1 MASANPTRFTLSPD
15 QVRAYLI
22 RIGHSKPNPEDVSSA
37 NNYGLGLLA
46 SLQRQHLASVP
57 FENLSVHYSAN
68 DHIVSLDPEEVYA
81 KIVTRRRGGYCM
93 ENNLL
98 FGILLRSFGFTV
110 YSTGGRVSNDV
121 MHLPGGGYSG
131 WYVATPPP
139 PPPHPNPLLVLLL
152 QGAETPYQ
160 KPAGVAYID
169 FYSPIWEH
177 SLYLGYIW
185 SIS

>member
-1 MASANPTRFTLSPD
+1 MASDANSTSFILSPD
-15 QVRAYLI
+15 QINAYLV
-22 RIGHSKPNPEDVSSA
+22 RIGHPKPNPEDASSA

-68 DHIVSLDPEEVYA
+68 DYTVSLDPEEVYT

-110 YSTGGRVSNDV
+110 YSAGGRVSNDV
-121 MHLPGGGYSG
+121 MHLPGGGFSG
-131 WYVATPPP
+131 W
-139 PPPHPNPLLVLLL
+139 
-152 QGAETPYQ
+152 
-160 KPAGVAYID
+160 
-169 FYSPIWEH
+169 
-177 SLYLGYIW
+177 
-185 SIS
+185 